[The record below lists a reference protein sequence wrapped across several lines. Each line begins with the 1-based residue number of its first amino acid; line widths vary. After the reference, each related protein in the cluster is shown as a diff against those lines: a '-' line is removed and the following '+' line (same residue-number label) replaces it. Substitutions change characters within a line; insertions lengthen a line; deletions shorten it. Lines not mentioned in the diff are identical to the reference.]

1 MELQNF
7 HAYINNKNGMKNK
20 KSETICQITNVH
32 RKTES
37 RTVKGHPFV

>member
-20 KSETICQITNVH
+20 NPKQFV
-32 RKTES
+32 KLQMYTEKLKVE
-37 RTVKGHPFV
+37 R